1 MRRRSKRL
9 FQDRRRQRRKKIILG
24 IILFLLVAAGLICF
38 VRYQKREEKLGANAL
53 EEGKYQEAVTHF
65 TKSMEE
71 DGEQAELCRGLALAY
86 YGLEEYEQA
95 AEQFQ
100 KAQALGTTEDTIF
113 CQMLGSCYMKLE
125 QYKEACEIYTKGFGL
140 VEGET
145 ARRQEMG
152 KNRIVAC
159 EKLGDWERAKT
170 YLEEYGKE
178 FPEAEGAKE
187 ELDFINR

>member
-9 FQDRRRQRRKKIILG
+9 FRDRRRQRRKKWILG
-24 IILFLLVAAGLICF
+24 SILFLLVAVGLIGF
-38 VRYQKREEKLGANAL
+38 ALYQEREEKLGANAL

-65 TKSMEE
+65 AKSIKE
-71 DGEQAELCRGLALAY
+71 DGEKPELCRGLALAY

-100 KAQALGTTEDTIF
+100 KAQTLGTIEDTIF

-125 QYKEACEIYTKGFGL
+125 QYKEACEIYTKGL
-140 VEGET
+140 ELTDGE
-145 ARRQEMG
+145 AERRQEMS

-159 EKLGDWERAKT
+159 EKLGDWEQAKI
-170 YLEEYGKE
+170 YLEEHVKE